1 MAKKT
6 VSTPLID
13 RLTGGGTERA
23 QTAPATTSS
32 NDDYLRQYAA
42 ATGADYNLLRSGQSG
57 ADTSGILKKYGF
69 DGLPGVSPAATQIA
83 QQTTAATNPY
93 SNVQDYIDYYTRLG
107 RQPDMS
113 YEQWVSRQGSSGV
126 PANATNVPSAGYGA
140 NNQAQQIVDDSYNA
154 YMQRLQQI
162 SQSTGIPLAQLVQM
176 GAITGNYGSWQNGT
190 LVVRDPNTGNTYTP
204 GGSIAPDGLNST
216 PGNGITGT
224 FPDPVPGGDQTDQT
238 SEQPAQMPTS
248 PQFSAFLL
256 DNRDRINAMYDA
268 QIAAQRAALQEQ
280 GDQALSDAQAN
291 RDKIADT
298 YNAQRNA
305 ASVDWE
311 RQRRNFLESAAT
323 SGLNTGAGSQAEL
336 SMMSMGQRTQN
347 DLGAAQAGA
356 EIEADRNIADIKR
369 STQAAINEAVAK
381 NDYQRAAA
389 LLDEYQNIYKRY
401 AERAEALASYGD
413 FTGYAA
419 LYGNELAS
427 QMFYNWAANNPQIA
441 YMMGAISDQQYNNL
455 RMGYPIN
462 AEGASYDYSGGGNTN
477 DDPWGYGGSGW
488 NYSGG
493 GNSGGNSGGTVGGT
507 NGVNTSMGNMTP
519 ASYAAYVNSLVA
531 AGELDGATGQ
541 ALIREA
547 YAFVP

>member
-1 MAKKT
+1 
-6 VSTPLID
+6 
-13 RLTGGGTERA
+13 
-23 QTAPATTSS
+23 
-32 NDDYLRQYAA
+32 
-42 ATGADYNLLRSGQSG
+42 
-57 ADTSGILKKYGF
+57 
-69 DGLPGVSPAATQIA
+69 
-83 QQTTAATNPY
+83 
-93 SNVQDYIDYYTRLG
+93 
-107 RQPDMS
+107 
-113 YEQWVSRQGSSGV
+113 
-126 PANATNVPSAGYGA
+126 
-140 NNQAQQIVDDSYNA
+140 
-154 YMQRLQQI
+154 
-162 SQSTGIPLAQLVQM
+162 
-176 GAITGNYGSWQNGT
+176 
-190 LVVRDPNTGNTYTP
+190 
-204 GGSIAPDGLNST
+204 
-216 PGNGITGT
+216 
-224 FPDPVPGGDQTDQT
+224 
-238 SEQPAQMPTS
+238 
-248 PQFSAFLL
+248 
-256 DNRDRINAMYDA
+256 MYDA

-280 GDQALSDAQAN
+280 GDQALSHAQAN
-291 RDKIADT
+291 RDKIADI

-323 SGLNTGAGSQAEL
+323 NGLNTGAGSQAEL

-462 AEGASYDYSGGGNTN
+462 AQGV
-477 DDPWGYGGSGW
+477 
-488 NYSGG
+488 NYI
-493 GNSGGNSGGTVGGT
+493 GGTGT
-507 NGVNTSMGNMTP
+507 AGNIP
-519 ASYAAYVNSLVA
+519 ALSDVLREQATQQRDRLIAEGYDPAEVQAAW
-531 AGELDGATGQ
+531 
-541 ALIREA
+541 EA
-547 YAFVP
+547 DMQQYNRL